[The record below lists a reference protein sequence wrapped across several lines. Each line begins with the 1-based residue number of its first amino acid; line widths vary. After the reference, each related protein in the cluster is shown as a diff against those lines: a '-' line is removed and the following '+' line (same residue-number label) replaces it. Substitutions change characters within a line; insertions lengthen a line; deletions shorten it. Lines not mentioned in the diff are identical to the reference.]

1 VLRMF
6 GRCFGYDLRSRHDFQ
21 FRYDLE
27 PGFLDDTD
35 ADTTVVAVDDD
46 NAAANNDETKR

>member
-1 VLRMF
+1 MF
-6 GRCFGYDLRSRHDFQ
+6 GRCFGYDLQSRHDFQ